1 MPHRRALFLNQLG
14 TTFANANDGVREA
27 SCYKPILILRAL
39 CCVLFFC
46 YFSVTR
52 ELEMPR
58 SMAMRALLGLAL
70 AALAPPVAARLLA
83 EEAEDET
90 EEEVRH
96 YAIAIGVGLLGVTFV
111 VGHIMEV
118 AQSL

>member
-1 MPHRRALFLNQLG
+1 
-14 TTFANANDGVREA
+14 
-27 SCYKPILILRAL
+27 
-39 CCVLFFC
+39 
-46 YFSVTR
+46 
-52 ELEMPR
+52 
-58 SMAMRALLGLAL
+58 MRALLGLAL

-111 VGHIMEV
+111 VEPGLSRNRGPPSCARYGMFSV
-118 AQSL
+118 WSDPYPLLKKYRQSLVSVLFVLTLCIIKVTH

>member
-1 MPHRRALFLNQLG
+1 
-14 TTFANANDGVREA
+14 
-27 SCYKPILILRAL
+27 
-39 CCVLFFC
+39 
-46 YFSVTR
+46 
-52 ELEMPR
+52 
-58 SMAMRALLGLAL
+58 MRALLGLAL

-118 AQSL
+118 LCTKPLTLTIPIPTLTPPPLSLP

>member
-1 MPHRRALFLNQLG
+1 
-14 TTFANANDGVREA
+14 
-27 SCYKPILILRAL
+27 
-39 CCVLFFC
+39 
-46 YFSVTR
+46 
-52 ELEMPR
+52 
-58 SMAMRALLGLAL
+58 MRALLGLAL

-118 AQSL
+118 LCTKLLNLTIPIPTLTPPPLSLP

>member
-1 MPHRRALFLNQLG
+1 
-14 TTFANANDGVREA
+14 
-27 SCYKPILILRAL
+27 
-39 CCVLFFC
+39 
-46 YFSVTR
+46 
-52 ELEMPR
+52 
-58 SMAMRALLGLAL
+58 MRALLLAL

-118 AQSL
+118 LCTKLLNLTIPIPTLIPPPLSLP

>member
-1 MPHRRALFLNQLG
+1 
-14 TTFANANDGVREA
+14 
-27 SCYKPILILRAL
+27 
-39 CCVLFFC
+39 
-46 YFSVTR
+46 
-52 ELEMPR
+52 
-58 SMAMRALLGLAL
+58 MRALLGLAL

-111 VGHIMEV
+111 VLGGPCAPVLLRHRRV
-118 AQSL
+118 AARRLRTCCEGANQRAVAA

>member
-1 MPHRRALFLNQLG
+1 
-14 TTFANANDGVREA
+14 
-27 SCYKPILILRAL
+27 
-39 CCVLFFC
+39 
-46 YFSVTR
+46 
-52 ELEMPR
+52 
-58 SMAMRALLGLAL
+58 MRALLGLAL

-118 AQSL
+118 LSRCCLLCTKPSP

>member
-1 MPHRRALFLNQLG
+1 
-14 TTFANANDGVREA
+14 
-27 SCYKPILILRAL
+27 
-39 CCVLFFC
+39 
-46 YFSVTR
+46 
-52 ELEMPR
+52 
-58 SMAMRALLGLAL
+58 MRALLGLAL

-118 AQSL
+118 LSAVHKAFTLTIPIPTLTPPPLSLP